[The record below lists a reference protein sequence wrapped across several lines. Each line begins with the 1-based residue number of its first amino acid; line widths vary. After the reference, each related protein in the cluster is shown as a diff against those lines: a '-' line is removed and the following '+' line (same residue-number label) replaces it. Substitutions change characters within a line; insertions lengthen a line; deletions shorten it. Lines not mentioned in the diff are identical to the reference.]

1 MRRRASPLLW
11 LGSSTSGHTSF
22 SRAYTPAMISFPT
35 DPASWLSTLVL
46 LLPMALAARSRSRV
60 GGKKSPP
67 PPAPKQ
73 RSPWRIP
80 LLLAGGALV
89 LVMLGVW
96 AARGTWSQ
104 PSQQPSEEAQG
115 RSILETP
122 GMSKEQFRAQLEQLC
137 PRFAAINWGHAE
149 QPSRLASQLISM
161 ECMSRI
167 CEPPTSADAGESSSS
182 GKASPL
188 CRELLPLIRGE
199 PGMAAVT
206 RSYRLACPEIAVPWG
221 ERPWSPST
229 ELGFYAAVRPCLE
242 RICERMVSP
251 EGIPPLYCT
260 LAADIAEG
268 FGDAG
273 AAARLRQRAKA
284 LQALNESQW
293 QELSPKQREA
303 AETNQDMKVLA
314 RRWGEAC
321 AQGMSKYCESLAK
334 YCRIEGSPPD
344 VCPTGADA
352 GGTP

>member
-1 MRRRASPLLW
+1 
-11 LGSSTSGHTSF
+11 
-22 SRAYTPAMISFPT
+22 MISFPA
-35 DPASWLSTLVL
+35 DPAPWLSTLVM
-46 LLPMALAARSRSRV
+46 LLPLALAARSRSRA
-60 GGKKSPP
+60 GGRKPPPP

-73 RSPWRIP
+73 RSSWRLP
-80 LLLAGGALV
+80 LLLAGVALV

-122 GMSKEQFRAQLEQLC
+122 GVSKEQLQAQLKQLC
-137 PRFAAINWGHAE
+137 PRFFAIHWGQAE
-149 QPSRLASQLISM
+149 RPSRLAAQLISM
-161 ECMSRI
+161 ECMSRM
-167 CEPPTSADAGESSSS
+167 CEPPASADAGESSSS
-182 GKASPL
+182 SKPSPM

-206 RSYRLACPEIAVPWG
+206 RSYRLACPEVAVPWG

-229 ELGFYAAVRPCLE
+229 ELGFYTAVRPCLE

-251 EGIPPLYCT
+251 EGIPPLYCDT
-260 LAADIAEG
+260 AADIAEG
-268 FGDAG
+268 FGATG

-284 LQALNESQW
+284 LQALNETQW
-293 QELSPKQREA
+293 QELSPEQREEA
-303 AETNQDMKVLA
+303 KTNQDMKVLA

-334 YCRIEGSPPD
+334 YCRMEGSPPD
-344 VCPTGADA
+344 VCPAGADA
-352 GGTP
+352 GRTP

>member
-1 MRRRASPLLW
+1 MV
-11 LGSSTSGHTSF
+11 
-22 SRAYTPAMISFPT
+22 SFPA
-35 DPASWLSTLVL
+35 DSASWLSTLVL
-46 LLPMALAARSRSRV
+46 LLPLALAARSRSRT
-60 GGKKSPP
+60 GGKRPP
-67 PPAPKQ
+67 PPQPAPKQ
-73 RSPWRIP
+73 RSSWRFP
-80 LLLAGGALV
+80 LLLAGVALV

-96 AARGTWSQ
+96 ATRNTWSQ
-104 PSQQPSEEAQG
+104 PSQPPSEETQG

-122 GMSKEQFRAQLEQLC
+122 GLSKEELRARLEQLC
-137 PRFAAINWGHAE
+137 PRFVAITWGQAE

-167 CEPPTSADAGESSSS
+167 CEPPASAGADESSSS
-182 GKASPL
+182 SNSSPL
-188 CRELLPLIRGE
+188 CRELLPLIRGA

-206 RSYRLACPEIAVPWG
+206 RSYRLACPEVAVPWG

-229 ELGFYAAVRPCLE
+229 ELGFYGAVRPCLE
-242 RICERMVSP
+242 RICERMISS

-293 QELSPKQREA
+293 QELSPEQREA

-321 AQGMSKYCESLAK
+321 AQGMSKYCESLAR
-334 YCRIEGSPPD
+334 YCSIEGSPPD
-344 VCPTGADA
+344 VCPVGADA
-352 GGTP
+352 GRTP

>member
-1 MRRRASPLLW
+1 
-11 LGSSTSGHTSF
+11 
-22 SRAYTPAMISFPT
+22 MISFPA
-35 DPASWLSTLVL
+35 DPASWLSTLVM
-46 LLPMALAARSRSRV
+46 LLPLALAARARSRA
-60 GGKKSPP
+60 GGRKPP
-67 PPAPKQ
+67 PPSPPAPKQ
-73 RSPWRIP
+73 RSSWRLP
-80 LLLAGGALV
+80 LLLAGLALV

-96 AARGTWSQ
+96 AARSTWS
-104 PSQQPSEEAQG
+104 PPAQQPSEEAQG

-122 GMSKEQFRAQLEQLC
+122 GVSKEQLQAQLEQLC
-137 PRFAAINWGHAE
+137 PRFYAINWGQTE
-149 QPSRLASQLISM
+149 RPSRLAAQLISM
-161 ECMSRI
+161 ECMSRM
-167 CEPPTSADAGESSSS
+167 CEPPSSADAGEAFSSS
-182 GKASPL
+182 KPSPM

-206 RSYRLACPEIAVPWG
+206 RSYRLACPEVAVPWG

-251 EGIPPLYCT
+251 EGIPPLYCNT
-260 LAADIAEG
+260 AADIAEG
-268 FGDAG
+268 FGDTG

-293 QELSPKQREA
+293 QELSPEQREE

-334 YCRIEGSPPD
+334 YCRMEGSPPD
-344 VCPTGADA
+344 VCPAGADA
-352 GGTP
+352 GRIP